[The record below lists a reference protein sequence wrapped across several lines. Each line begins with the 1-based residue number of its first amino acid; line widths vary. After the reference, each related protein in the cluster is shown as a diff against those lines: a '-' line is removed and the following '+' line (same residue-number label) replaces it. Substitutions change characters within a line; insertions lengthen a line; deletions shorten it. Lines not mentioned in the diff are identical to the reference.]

1 MTKERTRANMTKQ
14 EFEKVLEIIN
24 KNMTTLPDYM
34 TNFPRVVL
42 TDRGLSKVKEEMRG
56 LINE

>member
-1 MTKERTRANMTKQ
+1 MTKQ
-14 EFEKVLEIIN
+14 EYEKVLEIIN
-24 KNMTTLPDYM
+24 KNMTVLPDYM
-34 TNFPRVVL
+34 TNLPRVVL